1 MPERNE
7 ADTFTLEE
15 LRAVL
20 KNVKNGKAPGPDGI
34 PMELFKYATSGVQ
47 RRLLNLLNEICREGK
62 LTEDL
67 KSAIAVPI
75 FKKGDLSKMENY
87 RGISLLCT
95 AYKILAK
102 LTARRLADLSEEF
115 LLECQHGF
123 RKRRSCT
130 NASYTIKLIM
140 EKQIEFNKQTHIC
153 FVDFKKAYDKVDQA
167 RLFEILVDKNIPR
180 NLIRT
185 LRTMYA
191 DTRIVGGPFWRSFLL
206 HSVDEIAPPLPILFY
221 SFDCWC
227 YVQLILDDFIS
238 FLVKHGVPCTF
249 P

>member
-102 LTARRLADLSEEF
+102 LIARGLPTCL
-115 LLECQHGF
+115 
-123 RKRRSCT
+123 K
-130 NASYTIKLIM
+130 NSY
-140 EKQIEFNKQTHIC
+140 
-153 FVDFKKAYDKVDQA
+153 
-167 RLFEILVDKNIPR
+167 
-180 NLIRT
+180 
-185 LRTMYA
+185 
-191 DTRIVGGPFWRSFLL
+191 
-206 HSVDEIAPPLPILFY
+206 
-221 SFDCWC
+221 
-227 YVQLILDDFIS
+227 
-238 FLVKHGVPCTF
+238 
-249 P
+249 